1 MNDFMLV
8 KIGHGNVRR
17 ASFSGAHCAG
27 VQCVFFWYPLMFK
40 CDTYCC
46 TVAILSRKYFNFFID
61 YFRLLLLKQMST
73 PWDVWQCDI
82 IFIII
87 IHAFIFHSSLNVIIF
102 FVSVC
107 YLFRKNMSRT
117 QECEKMDYCLIPSS
131 PLLYY
136 SAALF
141 QIISV
146 CILHWFWPFALFC
159 FRQRHHCWRWLMGE

>member
-46 TVAILSRKYFNFFID
+46 TVAILSRKYFHFFYRLFPTTTTQANVNTVRCVTMWHYIYYNNSCF
-61 YFRLLLLKQMST
+61 YFPFFTS
-73 PWDVWQCDI
+73 CD
-82 IFIII
+82 
-87 IHAFIFHSSLNVIIF
+87 NF